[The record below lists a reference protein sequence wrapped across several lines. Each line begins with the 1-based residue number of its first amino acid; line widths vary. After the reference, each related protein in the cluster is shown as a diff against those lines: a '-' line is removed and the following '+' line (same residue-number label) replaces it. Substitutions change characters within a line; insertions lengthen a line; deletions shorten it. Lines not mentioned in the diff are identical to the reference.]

1 MAANNMTPQEVIVS
15 STAELAKVFQPTAG
29 RSFYEFIASGE
40 DANAVVEGANY
51 NIDSMIANKIM
62 QVSTGGTFMSD
73 ILQGNATQG
82 ASASS
87 ASTLAKAI
95 NFVIND
101 GLKQSVGSAISSAV
115 LSKTIN
121 NVNGVAGT
129 GDANKSNPSIASVI
143 FKSPYLNMS
152 ERDTGAVSV
161 FMNGI
166 PSIEFSRC
174 VPYLDIILITPS
186 APLDSSN
193 RPQGISLFRFLNG
206 HGPIA
211 GAGDQ
216 AFVNSFPIELTQLK
230 NKAEAEAV
238 AAGLDPA
245 KSKLSPIS
253 FAGME
258 IFTSPQTL
266 INADEVYRD
275 FSELAES
282 GLTTQPGTNLPFPGM
297 PGSSRSAT
305 IIDRMR
311 PFMTLRSFEI
321 SVQPTRGTMTTKS
334 AKLSF
339 TLHDRSRL
347 AEISEL
353 VKPASFGKTEMMIEW
368 GWSHP
373 DGLTGDNPIGA
384 FLNSLRVKEKYGVYN
399 SSYSFTDDG
408 QVEITVD
415 MVTKGVDSVNWTD
428 VASNSN
434 TRATWKAI
442 EGILESVRTYRT
454 QVMKDEFIKDTAGMS
469 VIATISPTN
478 LADVFSGEKG
488 KEIDEF
494 IQSWSSA
501 AEGSEIKKLVESLNT
516 LNTKVDEQVETL
528 KSALLKKKVSLSNG
542 IDPYFYSNDGT
553 GEKWILPDTQEFISA
568 TGVSEDKITEFVSF
582 GKLMQIYVAEPL
594 ATNGNF
600 DEVQMCFY
608 TFNDKSGFYGVNHKR
623 TTPLPISCFPVP
635 LKITGKNFETLF
647 DRELKNYIQF
657 PVGRFVNWVN
667 STFLSSLATPGYG
680 LSKFYS
686 YDETGKT
693 QMETKDDKNAVAT
706 LKSEKDRILSLAY
719 YGVAVPAPGQDI
731 MFKMPKVNMIF
742 EVVPVDPATTTAPGS
757 PNERSILRIH
767 FVDAVAGKYAGLGQI
782 LSAAKSSN
790 MGVIAKSQDKSV
802 DALKKA
808 GLVEETA
815 NKKYYKVIG
824 GPPQIKHFVKKN
836 MPSLTI
842 GTINTA
848 ITNASAQSMNDSKDT
863 TIHML
868 RAQKN
873 AGSPTETPATE
884 QDRGLPMRMMPFDIS
899 LDTIGCPLLA
909 HTQQFFIDFGTNTS
923 IDNIY
928 AVCGV
933 EHKMEPGSFT
943 TSVKMIP
950 ITDAYGSYESLL
962 SIIDKATS
970 VTGNEGTSPP
980 ADS

>member
-1 MAANNMTPQEVIVS
+1 MAASNRTPQEVIVS
-15 STAELAKVFQPTAG
+15 STSELAKIFQPTAG
-29 RSFYEFIASGE
+29 RSFYEFIASGQ
-40 DANAVVEGANY
+40 DAGAVVDGANY
-51 NIDSMIANKIM
+51 NVDSVIANKIT
-62 QVSTGGTFMSD
+62 QVSTGGTFMAD

-82 ASASS
+82 ADQQTAGK
-87 ASTLAKAI
+87 LAAAI

-101 GLKQSVGSAISSAV
+101 ALTGKAGSGISSAV
-115 LSKTIN
+115 LSKTLN
-121 NVNGVAGT
+121 DVTMVAGK
-129 GDANKSNPSIASVI
+129 GKIGKDYPSIASII

-161 FMNGI
+161 FMNAI

-174 VPYLDIILITPS
+174 VPYLDIILITPVS
-186 APLDSSN
+186 PLDASG

-206 HGPIA
+206 HGEIKND
-211 GAGDQ
+211 GDK
-216 AFVNSFPIELTQLK
+216 AFVNSYPIESLAQLQA
-230 NKAEAEAV
+230 KANLS
-238 AAGLDPA
+238 AGEVKPD
-245 KSKLSPIS
+245 SIT

-258 IFTSPQTL
+258 VFTSPQTL

-282 GLTTQPGTNLPFPGM
+282 GLLKQPGTENPFPGM
-297 PGSSRSAT
+297 PGSSRSASV
-305 IIDRMR
+305 IDRMR

-347 AEISEL
+347 SEISEL
-353 VKPASFGKTEMMIEW
+353 VKPASFGKTEMLIEW

-373 DGLTGDNPIGA
+373 DGITGDNPIGA
-384 FLNSLRVKEKYGVYN
+384 FLNSQRVKEKYGVYN
-399 SSYSFTDDG
+399 SSYNFTDDG

-428 VASNSN
+428 VASNAA
-434 TRATWKAI
+434 TRATWQSI
-442 EGILESVRTYRT
+442 EKILESVRTFRT
-454 QVMKDEFIKDTAGMS
+454 QVLKDEFIKDTAGMS
-469 VIATISPTN
+469 VVATISPNN
-478 LADVFSGEKG
+478 LAEVFDGEKA
-488 KEIDEF
+488 EEMDQF

-501 AEGSEIKKLVESLNT
+501 AEGSDIANLVKSLNE
-516 LNTKVDEQVETL
+516 LNTKVDAQVKTL
-528 KSALLKKKVSLSNG
+528 KSALSEKKLMLENG

-553 GEKWILPDTQEFISA
+553 GEKWILPDTAEFTSS

-582 GKLMQIYVAEPL
+582 GKLMQLYVAEPL
-594 ATNGNF
+594 GTNGNF

-608 TFNDKSGFYGVNHKR
+608 TFNDKAGFYGVNHKR
-623 TTPLPISCFPVP
+623 TTPLPISCFPIP
-635 LKITGKNFETLF
+635 LKIPSKDFPNLF
-647 DRELKNYIQF
+647 DKELKNYVQF
-657 PVGRFVNWVN
+657 PVGRFINWVN
-667 STFLSSLATPGYG
+667 STFMSSLATPGYG
-680 LSKFYS
+680 LSSFYS

-693 QMETKDDKNAVAT
+693 QMAKKDDKAAVAT
-706 LKSEKDRILSLAY
+706 LKSQKDKILSLAY
-719 YGVAVPAPGQDI
+719 YGTDVPSPGQDI
-731 MFKMPKVNMIF
+731 VFKMPKINMIF
-742 EVVPVDPATTTAPGS
+742 EVVPVDSSTTTATGS
-757 PNERSILRIH
+757 PNEKSILRIH
-767 FVDAVAGKYAGLGQI
+767 FVDAVAGKYSGLGQI

-802 DALKKA
+802 DALKKLGLA
-808 GLVEETA
+808 GETE
-815 NKKYYKVIG
+815 NKKYYKIVG
-824 GPPQIKHFVKKN
+824 GPPQIKHFVKSN

-842 GTINTA
+842 GTVNSA
-848 ITNASAQSMNDSKDT
+848 IIGASAQSMNDSKDT

-899 LDTIGCPLLA
+899 IETIGCPLLA

-933 EHKMEPGSFT
+933 EHKIEPGSFT

-962 SIIDKATS
+962 STIDKATS
-970 VTGNEGTSPP
+970 VTEQEGTAPKTS
-980 ADS
+980 